1 MLGGKQ
7 KMNIGVVAK
16 NKEIMEKA
24 IFNIKEI
31 ADKYQCELVFLKE
44 NYDCDVSLSKEE
56 FFNTAKIIVSLGGDG
71 TILKIASEAAEKGIS
86 IFGINFGRLGFLTD
100 IENNEI
106 KYFEKVLKKEYTT
119 EERMMLKAEIIK
131 DGKTINRLD
140 ALNEVVISRGMNPK
154 MIETQVF
161 VDNQL
166 TDTYR
171 ADGIIVATPTG
182 STAYSLSAGGS
193 VIDPKSRLMEITP
206 ICSHTLK
213 SRPLI
218 VGEDRK
224 ITIKQLSENKEE
236 TYVTPDGNEVEAYLG
251 EYEVNITVS
260 KKSLKL
266 IRVKNRNFYSV
277 LKEKL

>member
-1 MLGGKQ
+1 
-7 KMNIGVVAK
+7 MNIGVVAK
-16 NKEIMEKA
+16 NKDIMEKA
-24 IFNIKEI
+24 LGKIKEI
-31 ADKYQCELVFLKE
+31 SDKYDCEFLFLKE
-44 NYDCDVSLSKEE
+44 NYDVFGALCNED
-56 FFNTAKIIVSLGGDG
+56 FFCKVDIIVSLGGDG
-71 TILKIASEAAEKGIS
+71 TILKIASEAAEKNIS

-100 IENNEI
+100 IESNETEL
-106 KYFEKVLKKEYTT
+106 FEKVLKKEYII
-119 EERMMLKAEIIK
+119 EERMMIDAEIVK
-131 DGKTINRLD
+131 DGKKIKKFN

-154 MIETQVF
+154 MIEMEIM
-161 VDNQL
+161 VDGQL

-171 ADGIIVATPTG
+171 ADGIIVSTPTG

-193 VIDPKSRLMEITP
+193 VIDPRSRLMEITP

-224 ITIKQLSENKEE
+224 ITIKQLSENNEE
-236 TYVTPDGNEVEAYLG
+236 TYITPDGNRVETVFG
-251 EYEVNITVS
+251 KYEVNVTVS
-260 KKSLKL
+260 DKKVKL